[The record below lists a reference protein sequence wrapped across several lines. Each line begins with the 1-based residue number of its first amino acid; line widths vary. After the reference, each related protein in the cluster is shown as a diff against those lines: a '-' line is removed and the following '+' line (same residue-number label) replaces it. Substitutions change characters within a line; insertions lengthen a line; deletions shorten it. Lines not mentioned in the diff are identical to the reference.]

1 MPRVLAVL
9 AHVSA
14 TTFSAELSEA
24 LAAID
29 DLEVTIVSYY
39 DASSAETAMAPDTA
53 VDLVPLGAS
62 SRFDP
67 TAIRRLRWALRTRSY
82 DVVHTH
88 HNFVGSLARLL
99 APRGTPI
106 VDTEHADHEHHY
118 SLPQVLVNAATL
130 PRATRVVANSE
141 RTLESLSRIERLG
154 RDDDRFAVIYNGIDT
169 DRIDRV
175 LAESTNPYAIDG
187 RRIATVGRLSETKNQ
202 ATLLRAFGAIADDAP
217 GTRLTIV
224 GDGPLREDLES
235 LAGSLGVRD
244 RVEFTGFVDREDVYR
259 ILAASDLYVQPSL
272 SEGFCVALVEAMACG
287 LPAVVSDLPVL
298 HEVAGDAGVFVPP
311 TAVEAFADRTLGLLA
326 DDGRRAEIGRRAA
339 ERARRE
345 FPIEETARA
354 YAELYADLLE
364 S

>member
-9 AHVSA
+9 THVSA
-14 TTFSAELSEA
+14 TTFSSELAEA

-39 DASSAETAMAPDTA
+39 DASVAETAMAPDSA
-53 VDLVPLGAS
+53 VELVPLGAS

-67 TAIRRLRWALRTRSY
+67 SAIRHLRWVLQRRPY
-82 DVVHTH
+82 DVLHTH

-130 PRATRVVANSE
+130 PRADRVVANSE
-141 RTLESLSRIERLG
+141 RTLASLYRIERVGLA
-154 RDDDRFAVIYNGIDT
+154 DDQCSVIYNGIDT

-175 LAESTNPYAIDG
+175 LAGSTTPYAIDG

-202 ATLLRAFGAIADDAP
+202 ATLVRAFAAVADEAP
-217 GTRLTIV
+217 DVRLTIV
-224 GDGPLREDLES
+224 GDGPLREDLEA
-235 LAGSLGVRD
+235 LASSLGVRD

-259 ILAASDLYVQPSL
+259 LLAASDVYVQPSL
-272 SEGFCVALVEAMACG
+272 SEGFCVALVEAMACE
-287 LPAVVSDLPVL
+287 LPVVVSDLPVL
-298 HEVAGDAGVFVPP
+298 HEVVGDAGDFVPP
-311 TAVEAFADRTLGLLA
+311 TDADAFAAQLARLLA
-326 DDGRRAEIGRRAA
+326 DDRRRLEAGRRAA
-339 ERARRE
+339 ERARSE
-345 FPIEETARA
+345 FPIERTARA
-354 YAELYADLLE
+354 YRELYAALLE
-364 S
+364 A